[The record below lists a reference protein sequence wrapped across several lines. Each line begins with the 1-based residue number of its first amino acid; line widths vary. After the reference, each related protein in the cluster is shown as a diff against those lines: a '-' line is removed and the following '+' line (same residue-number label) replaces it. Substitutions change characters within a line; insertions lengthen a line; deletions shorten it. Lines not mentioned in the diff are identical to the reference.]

1 MAEAVFA
8 HKVRQYGLEEHF
20 GVIDS
25 CGTAD
30 YHEGEEPDMRYVAM
44 SNMTQ
49 NCARV
54 QVEQRAYSP
63 PGSRH
68 SAGRFPQV

>member
-8 HKVRQYGLEEHF
+8 DHVTKNNLRDSF

-30 YHEGEEPDMRYVAM
+30 YHEGEEPDLRYAKID
-44 SNMTQ
+44 
-49 NCARV
+49 
-54 QVEQRAYSP
+54 
-63 PGSRH
+63 
-68 SAGRFPQV
+68 

>member
-8 HKVRQYGLEEHF
+8 HKVREHGLEERF

-30 YHEGEEPDMRYVAM
+30 YHEGEEPYMRYVN
-44 SNMTQ
+44 S
-49 NCARV
+49 
-54 QVEQRAYSP
+54 
-63 PGSRH
+63 
-68 SAGRFPQV
+68 F